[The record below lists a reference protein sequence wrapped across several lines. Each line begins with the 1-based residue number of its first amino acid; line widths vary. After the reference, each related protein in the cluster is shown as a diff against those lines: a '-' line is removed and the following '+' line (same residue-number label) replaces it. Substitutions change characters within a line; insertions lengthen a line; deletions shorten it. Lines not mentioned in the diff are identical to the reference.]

1 MKKRIISIFLALITV
16 VQCITPVFA
25 ESNPYICTTY
35 EECTRDGNLLCI
47 VVDDETPI
55 RRKPEKKGEL
65 VTTLEK
71 NQFVSVSEIVKN
83 RYGNAWARLATDTG
97 EDLYIFADHLVGHY
111 EHVFNTVSNGSST
124 VKFCT
129 VCCFMEVTNNEKAK
143 SCNLGCRFQRLIRGD
158 FGEDRDFIDLLGTV
172 LVGLL
177 PFLGQAADA
186 RDLAAAINNND
197 PVGVLLGAVALLP
210 GCGDLIKATRYVDVS
225 ALKTVDKAA
234 DAAKT
239 SKKLFKHG
247 GSLLGDTAKD
257 TRKAVDVI
265 WDTIDNYPSIKGVDG
280 KDIYIIGGKGY
291 YGHAVDEFLTPEMAV
306 IYGRTNFDST
316 LRGHSRG
323 VPPAYVNSLIDE
335 VNELGIDL
343 NNLPTQGITIRGI
356 TVKPAKSNEKFGLD
370 RINIMTGSLKVVM
383 EKSGVVTPDAFD
395 TVVTIIT
402 H

>member
-16 VQCITPVFA
+16 VQCITPIFA

-71 NQFVSVSEIVKN
+71 NQFLSVSGIVEN

-97 EDLYIFADHLVGHY
+97 EDLYVFADHLVGHY

-129 VCCFMEVTNNEKAK
+129 VCCFMEVTNNEKTK
-143 SCNLGCRFQRLIRGD
+143 SCDLGCRFQRLILGD

-177 PFLGQAADA
+177 PGLGQAADA
-186 RDLAAAINNND
+186 RDLVAAINNND
-197 PVGVLLGAVALLP
+197 PLRVLLGAVALLP
-210 GCGDLIKATRYVDVS
+210 GCGDLIKAARYVDTS
-225 ALKTVDKAA
+225 TLKTVDKVA

-239 SKKLFKHG
+239 SKKLFKHA
-247 GSLLGDTAKD
+247 GSTLSDT
-257 TRKAVDVI
+257 TTHKAVDLI
-265 WDTIDNYPSIKGVDG
+265 WDTVDNYPSIKGVDG
-280 KDIYIIGGKGY
+280 KDIYLIGGKGY
-291 YGHAVDEFLTPEMAV
+291 YGHAVDEFLTPSMAV
-306 IYGRTNFDST
+306 IYGRTDFDST

-323 VPPAYVNSLIDE
+323 VPPAYVDSLIDE
-335 VNELGIDL
+335 VDELGINL
-343 NNLPTQGITIRGI
+343 NNLPTKGITMRGITIA
-356 TVKPAKSNEKFGLD
+356 PAETNEKLGLE
-370 RINIMTGSLKVVM
+370 RISIMSGSLEVVL
-383 EKSGVVTPDAFD
+383 EKSGVVNPGTFD